1 MKPAGPHDPS
11 NSRVKPAP
19 EGRKDDA
26 GAPSP
31 QGAPA
36 DEAGLLTRCRAG
48 DTGAFRIL
56 VERYQHR
63 ALGIAFRIVRSRPDA
78 EEIAQDAFVKA
89 WIGVKEFRGDAA
101 FSTWLYR
108 IVAHRAL
115 DRVETLKNRRAR
127 EEPLEDAVAVAA
139 SADHARTRVDSRR
152 IARLME
158 SLPGAQRTAVA
169 LFYFEE
175 QSVAEIAL
183 LLRMPEGTVKTNLS
197 RARASLRKEW
207 ERGERLEVSD
217 EL

>member
-63 ALGIAFRIVRSRPDA
+63 AFGIAFRIVRSRPDA

-89 WIGVKEFRGDAA
+89 WLGVKEFRGDAA

-115 DRVETLKNRRAR
+115 DRVETLKSRRAR

-139 SADHARTRVDSRR
+139 SVDHARPGPDSRR

-158 SLPGAQRTAVA
+158 SLPRRATHRGRAILFRGAVGGRD
-169 LFYFEE
+169 
-175 QSVAEIAL
+175 
-183 LLRMPEGTVKTNLS
+183 
-197 RARASLRKEW
+197 RASLEDARRDRE
-207 ERGERLEVSD
+207 D
-217 EL
+217 ESVARAGRAPEGMGAGRAFGGFG

>member
-1 MKPAGPHDPS
+1 M
-11 NSRVKPAP
+11 
-19 EGRKDDA
+19 
-26 GAPSP
+26 
-31 QGAPA
+31 
-36 DEAGLLTRCRAG
+36 
-48 DTGAFRIL
+48 
-56 VERYQHR
+56 ERYQHR
-63 ALGIAFRIVRSRPDA
+63 ACGIAFRIVRSRPDA

-89 WIGVKEFRGDAA
+89 WLALKEFRGDAA

-139 SADHARTRVDSRR
+139 STGEAPAGPDSRR

-158 SLPGAQRTAVA
+158 SLPSAQRTAVA

-183 LLRMPEGTVKTNLS
+183 LLKMPEGTVKTNLS
-197 RARASLRKEW
+197 RARAWLRKEW

>member
-1 MKPAGPHDPS
+1 M
-11 NSRVKPAP
+11 
-19 EGRKDDA
+19 EERKGDA
-26 GAPSP
+26 AMVSP
-31 QGAPA
+31 RGGPA
-36 DEAGLLTRCRAG
+36 DELGLLTRCRAG

-63 ALGIAFRIVRSRPDA
+63 VVGIAFRIVRSRPDA

-89 WIGVKEFRGDAA
+89 WLGVKEFRGDAA

-115 DRVETLKNRRAR
+115 DRIEALKNRRAR
-127 EEPLEDAVAVAA
+127 EAPLEDAETAAASAVAA
-139 SADHARTRVDSRR
+139 GGDHARAGPDSRR

-158 SLPGAQRTAVA
+158 LLPEAQRTAVA

-183 LLRMPEGTVKTNLS
+183 LLKMPEGTVKTNLS
-197 RARASLRKEW
+197 RARAALRKEW
-207 ERGERLEVSD
+207 ERSGRLEVSD

>member
-1 MKPAGPHDPS
+1 
-11 NSRVKPAP
+11 
-19 EGRKDDA
+19 
-26 GAPSP
+26 
-31 QGAPA
+31 
-36 DEAGLLTRCRAG
+36 
-48 DTGAFRIL
+48 
-56 VERYQHR
+56 VERYRHR
-63 ALGIAFRIVRSRPDA
+63 ACGIALRIVRSRPDA

-89 WIGVKEFRGDAA
+89 WLGLKEFRGDAA

-127 EEPLEDAVAVAA
+127 EEPLEDTMAVAA
-139 SADHARTRVDSRR
+139 SAGGAPEGPDSRR
-152 IARLME
+152 IARLMA
-158 SLPGAQRTAVA
+158 SLPSAQRTAVA

-183 LLRMPEGTVKTNLS
+183 LLKTPEGTVKTNLS
-197 RARASLRKEW
+197 RARAALRKEW

>member
-1 MKPAGPHDPS
+1 
-11 NSRVKPAP
+11 
-19 EGRKDDA
+19 
-26 GAPSP
+26 
-31 QGAPA
+31 
-36 DEAGLLTRCRAG
+36 
-48 DTGAFRIL
+48 

-63 ALGIAFRIVRSRPDA
+63 VVGIAFRIVRSRPDA

-89 WIGVKEFRGDAA
+89 WLGVKEFRGDAA

-115 DRVETLKNRRAR
+115 DRIEALKNRRAR
-127 EEPLEDAVAVAA
+127 EAPLEDAETAAASAVAA
-139 SADHARTRVDSRR
+139 GGDHARAGPDSRR

-158 SLPGAQRTAVA
+158 LLPEAQRTAVA

-183 LLRMPEGTVKTNLS
+183 LLKMPEGTVKTNLS
-197 RARASLRKEW
+197 RARAALRKEW
-207 ERGERLEVSD
+207 ERSGRLEVSD

>member
-1 MKPAGPHDPS
+1 MKPEAPMEPS
-11 NSRVKPAP
+11 NSRVKPGS
-19 EGRKDDA
+19 EERKGDA
-26 GAPSP
+26 AAASP
-31 QGAPA
+31 QGPPA
-36 DEAGLLTRCRAG
+36 DEARLLTRCRAG

-63 ALGIAFRIVRSRPDA
+63 VVGIAFRIVRSRPDA

-89 WIGVKEFRGDAA
+89 WLGLKEFRGDAA

-115 DRVETLKNRRAR
+115 DRVEALKNRRAR

-139 SADHARTRVDSRR
+139 SADHAPAGPDSRR
-152 IARLME
+152 IARLMAL
-158 SLPGAQRTAVA
+158 LPEAQRAAVA

-175 QSVAEIAL
+175 QSVAEIAIL
-183 LLRMPEGTVKTNLS
+183 LKMPEGTVKTNLS
-197 RARASLRKEW
+197 RARAALRKEW

>member
-1 MKPAGPHDPS
+1 MKPAGPEDPS
-11 NSRVKPAP
+11 NSRVKPTL
-19 EGRKDDA
+19 EDRKRDA
-26 GAPSP
+26 AAASP
-31 QGAPA
+31 HGAPA
-36 DEAGLLTRCRAG
+36 EEAGLLARCRAG
-48 DTGAFRIL
+48 DAGAFRIL

-63 ALGIAFRIVRSRPDA
+63 ACGIAFRIVRSRPDA

-89 WIGVKEFRGDAA
+89 WLGLKEFRGDAA

-139 SADHARTRVDSRR
+139 SADRAPAGPDSRR

-158 SLPGAQRTAVA
+158 SLPSSQRAAVA

-175 QSVAEIAL
+175 QSVAEIASL
-183 LLRMPEGTVKTNLS
+183 LKMPEGTIKTNLS
-197 RARASLRKEW
+197 RARAWLRKEW

>member
-1 MKPAGPHDPS
+1 MKPAGPDDPS
-11 NSRVKPAP
+11 NIRVKPAS
-19 EGRKDDA
+19 EERKGDA
-26 GAPSP
+26 VPVSP
-31 QGAPA
+31 REVPA

-63 ALGIAFRIVRSRPDA
+63 ACGIAFRIVRSGPDA

-89 WIGVKEFRGDAA
+89 WLGLKEFRGDAA

-127 EEPLEDAVAVAA
+127 EEPLEDAVAVATSSGEA
-139 SADHARTRVDSRR
+139 PADADSRR

-158 SLPGAQRTAVA
+158 SLPSAQRTAVA

-183 LLRMPEGTVKTNLS
+183 LLKMPEGTVKTNLS
-197 RARASLRKEW
+197 RARAALRKEW
-207 ERGERLEVSD
+207 ERGQRLEVSD